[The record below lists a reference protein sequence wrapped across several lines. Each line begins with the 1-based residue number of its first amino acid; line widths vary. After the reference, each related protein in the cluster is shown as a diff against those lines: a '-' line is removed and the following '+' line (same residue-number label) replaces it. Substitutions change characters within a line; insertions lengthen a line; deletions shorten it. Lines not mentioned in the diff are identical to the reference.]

1 MARGQLKPADRL
13 VPAGARDAGR
23 GLRRPLALLA
33 ILAGIILILAVPFPA
48 LAEGETMR
56 GTLAYGTGDERT
68 PVEGVSITVSQD
80 GDEIGAVV
88 SDADGAWE
96 VALPGPGSYQ
106 VTLDPATLPDGV
118 QLTDPRR
125 CELPNVAVLGG
136 QQKVVLFP
144 LEEGPGGADRCEGGG
159 GGNGGNGGGGRP
171 GGGGGGISPYARV
184 GGLLVAGLK
193 LGATIALAAVGL
205 SLIYAVTRL
214 VNFAHAELVTLG
226 AVLAFAFHVAGGGFP
241 LVLAAIPAILL
252 VSAFGWL
259 QSRYLWLPLR
269 RRRTSLLSMMVVSIG
284 LSFALRGLIQL
295 FFGGQPIS
303 YQDFAGQP
311 GIPILG
317 ISMVPKHLVTIGV
330 AILVL
335 LLVTQFL
342 ERSRAGTAMRAVAD
356 DRDLAASS
364 GIDVDRV
371 IDLTW
376 ILAAGL
382 AALGGIFYGLN
393 ESVSYDMGF
402 RILLLL
408 FAAVV
413 LGGLGTAYGVMAG
426 AFIVGIVVELSTLV
440 LPSELKVVSGLLILI
455 VMLLVRPQG
464 LFGTRER
471 IG

>member
-1 MARGQLKPADRL
+1 MSRPVRL
-13 VPAGARDAGR
+13 LLAAAA
-23 GLRRPLALLA
+23 ALLVLTLPA
-33 ILAGIILILAVPFPA
+33 PA
-48 LAEGETMR
+48 LAEGETIR
-56 GTLAYGTGDERT
+56 GILAYGSGDERT
-68 PVEGVSITVSQD
+68 LVEAVTITVSQD
-80 GDEIGAVV
+80 GAEIGTAA
-88 SDADGAWE
+88 SDSEGRWE
-96 VALPGPGSYQ
+96 VPLPAAGVYQ
-106 VTLDPATLPDGV
+106 VSLDVSTLPAGV
-118 QLTDPRR
+118 RLTDPSRA
-125 CELPNVAVLGG
+125 ELPNVDVIGG

-144 LEEGPGGADRCEGGG
+144 LEEGEAGGG
-159 GGNGGNGGGGRP
+159 GSGNGGGGA
-171 GGGGGGISPYARV
+171 GGGIAPYTRV

-205 SLIYAVTRL
+205 SLIFSVTGL

-226 AVLAFAFHVAGGGFP
+226 AVLAFAFHAAGIGPGLP
-241 LVLAAIPAILL
+241 LVVAAIPAIIL
-252 VSAFGWL
+252 VGASGWV
-259 QSRYLWLPLR
+259 QSRSLWLPLR
-269 RRRTSLLSMMVVSIG
+269 RRRTSLISMMVVSIG

-295 FFGGQPIS
+295 FFGGQPTS
-303 YQDFAGQP
+303 FQDFAGQP

-330 AILVL
+330 SILVL

-371 IDLTW
+371 IDVTW

-382 AALGGIFYGLN
+382 AALGGIFFGLN

-426 AFIVGIVVELSTLV
+426 AFVVGVVVELSTLV
-440 LPSELKVVSGLLILI
+440 LPSELKVVSGLVILI

-464 LFGTRER
+464 IFGTRER

>member
-1 MARGQLKPADRL
+1 VGRAARTG
-13 VPAGARDAGR
+13 GARR
-23 GLRRPLALLA
+23 GLHRSLALLA
-33 ILAGIILILAVPFPA
+33 TLAGTILLLALPLPA
-48 LAEGETMR
+48 LAEGETLR

-68 PVEGVSITVSQD
+68 QVEGVSVTVSQD
-80 GDEIGAVV
+80 GTEIGTAV
-88 SDADGAWE
+88 SDAEGAWE
-96 VALPGPGSYQ
+96 VPLPGAGTYQ
-106 VTLDPATLPDGV
+106 VTLDASTLPEGV
-118 QLTDPRR
+118 RLTDPSRA
-125 CELPNVAVLGG
+125 ELPNVAVIGG

-144 LEEGPGGADRCEGGG
+144 LEEGEGGG
-159 GGNGGNGGGGRP
+159 GGT
-171 GGGGGGISPYARV
+171 GGGGGGGTGGGGGGGAGGFSPVARV

-205 SLIYAVTRL
+205 SLIYSVTGL

-226 AVLAFAFHVAGGGFP
+226 AVLAFAFHVVGGGFP

-252 VSAFGWL
+252 VAAFGWL

-284 LSFALRGLIQL
+284 LSFALRSLIQL

-330 AILVL
+330 SILVL

-356 DRDLAASS
+356 DRDLAESS

-382 AALGGIFYGLN
+382 AALGGIFLGLN

-426 AFIVGIVVELSTLV
+426 AFIVGVVVELSTLI
-440 LPSELKVVSGLLILI
+440 LPSELKVVSGLVILI
-455 VMLLVRPQG
+455 AMLLVRPQG

>member
-1 MARGQLKPADRL
+1 MAVGPRKPAEGP
-13 VPAGARDAGR
+13 VAGTRESGR
-23 GLRRPLALLA
+23 GVRRRLTLLVG
-33 ILAGIILILAVPFPA
+33 LGGIILMLALPLPA
-48 LAEGETMR
+48 LAEGETLV

-80 GDEIGAVV
+80 GTEIGTAV
-88 SDADGAWE
+88 SDAEGAWE
-96 VALPGPGSYQ
+96 VPLPGAGTYQ
-106 VTLDPATLPDGV
+106 VTLDASTLPEGV
-118 QLTDPRR
+118 RLTDPSRA
-125 CELPNVAVLGG
+125 ELPNVAVIGG

-144 LEEGPGGADRCEGGG
+144 LEEGEAGGG
-159 GGNGGNGGGGRP
+159 GT
-171 GGGGGGISPYARV
+171 GGGGGGGAGGGTSPYARV

-205 SLIYAVTRL
+205 SLIFSVTGL

-226 AVLAFAFHVAGGGFP
+226 AVLAFAFHVADIGPGLP
-241 LVLAAIPAILL
+241 LVLAAIPAIIL
-252 VSAFGWL
+252 VGTFGWG

-269 RRRTSLLSMMVVSIG
+269 RRRTSLISMMVVSIG

-295 FFGGQPIS
+295 FFGGQPTS
-303 YQDFAGQP
+303 YEDFAGQP

-330 AILVL
+330 SILVL

-371 IDLTW
+371 IDVTW
-376 ILAAGL
+376 ILAGGL

-413 LGGLGTAYGVMAG
+413 LGGLGTAYGVIAG
-426 AFIVGIVVELSTLV
+426 AFIVGVVVELSTLV
-440 LPSELKVVSGLLILI
+440 LPSELKVVSGLVILI